1 MARIKGTNFADDI
14 HGTDGDDVIFGLAG
28 NDIIRASDGDD
39 VINGGKGWDL
49 MDYTTYHGRLSIK
62 LQDKGETQVYGD
74 GVHRDTLV
82 SIEQIIG
89 GSGDD
94 YFVGNK
100 SNNVFGG
107 GAGHDYFV
115 ASNGYDTYRGDAG
128 YDLVDFSHI
137 GGGVTFKIDGK
148 SGATYVYGRDGSYDV
163 LVSIENVIGTKYDDV
178 IRGGAEDNYFRG
190 LGGNDILIGG
200 GSGDVLDGG
209 AGNDR
214 LTGGKDADVFDFN
227 GKFGHDVITDFNAA
241 GDHHDVIDLQ
251 DVGYFPCFDDLIT
264 YSAEQVGKD
273 VVIDGGKYGEITL
286 KNVDIHDLSSDDFL
300 F

>member
-14 HGTDGDDVIFGLAG
+14 HGTDGDDVISGLAG

-100 SNNVFGG
+100 SNNVFSG

-115 ASNGYDTYRGDAG
+115 ASGGYDTYRGDEG
-128 YDLVDFSHI
+128 FDLVDFSQI
-137 GGGVTFKIDGK
+137 GTGVTFKIDGK
-148 SGATYVYGRDGSYDV
+148 SGATYVHGGDGSYDV

-190 LGGNDILIGG
+190 LGGNDTLIGG

-214 LTGGKDADVFDFN
+214 LTGGKDADIFDFN
-227 GKFGHDVITDFNAA
+227 GKFGHDVITDFNAT
-241 GDHHDVIDLQ
+241 GDHHDVIDLT
-251 DVGYFPCFDDLIT
+251 DVDYFPCFDDLIT
-264 YSAEQVGKD
+264 YSAEQVGKN
-273 VVIDGGKYGEITL
+273 VVIDGGKFGEITL
-286 KNVDIHDLSSDDFL
+286 KNVDIDDLSADDFL